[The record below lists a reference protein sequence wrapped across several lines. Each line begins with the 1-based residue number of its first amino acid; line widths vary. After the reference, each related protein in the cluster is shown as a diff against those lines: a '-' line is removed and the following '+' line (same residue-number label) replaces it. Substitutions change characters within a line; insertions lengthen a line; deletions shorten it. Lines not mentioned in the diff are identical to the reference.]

1 MIKVKTIKNGNVKI
15 RMKGEPMEVLEEL
28 LNATI
33 RIIEMLVEKGKLPK
47 EHVIDFIDDFAQQVK
62 EKYNSIEK
70 SIVKT
75 NNNKFFIRL

>member
-1 MIKVKTIKNGNVKI
+1 MIKVKTIKNENVKI

-47 EHVIDFIDDFAQQVK
+47 EHVIGFIDDFAQQVK
-62 EKYNSIEK
+62 DNIKIKEDK
-70 SIVKT
+70 
-75 NNNKFFIRL
+75 

>member
-1 MIKVKTIKNGNVKI
+1 MIKVKTIKSGNVKI

-47 EHVIDFIDDFAQQVK
+47 EHVIGFIDDFAQQVK
-62 EKYNSIEK
+62 DNIKIEEGK
-70 SIVKT
+70 
-75 NNNKFFIRL
+75 